1 MTKKLTFHGGF
12 FKKKIQGLN
21 PRHLGKRK
29 IKKKSWSVRGFEPG
43 TLGSKGQNYTPEPQG
58 FDC

>member
-29 IKKKSWSVRGFEPG
+29 IKKKKLVC
-43 TLGSKGQNYTPEPQG
+43 KGI
-58 FDC
+58 